1 MPNPGRTTT
10 MTSPLPNLGDHAR
23 AAMSLLGRR
32 PIQVALALAAATV
45 LLSIVLAPD
54 TNPSTSEWVRII
66 LIGVF
71 GIGAILAFASSQATS
86 TDPTDRSQRLVVAGV
101 LVAIAI
107 VLNLTFSLGSTI
119 LLSLGF
125 TIAAFMTSN
134 AATALSPWRLVGTI
148 LALIPFWVWS
158 ALDAWTWLLLVLIP
172 VAALAVI
179 ADGHMRAAVG
189 PADTSDG
196 LLSARAHRLASWSG
210 VLGVAVITLAA
221 ALVSDASNGVNALGA
236 LGAILLVGL
245 EAGSHPAAP
254 VRSRRSI
261 SITDAALLWVALC
274 WIVSL

>member
-1 MPNPGRTTT
+1 

-32 PIQVALALAAATV
+32 PIQVALGLAAGTV

-71 GIGAILAFASSQATS
+71 GIAAILAFGSSQATS
-86 TDPTDRSQRLVVAGV
+86 TDPTDRSQRLVIAGV

-172 VAALAVI
+172 VAAIAVI

-210 VLGVAVITLAA
+210 VLGVSVITLAA
-221 ALVSDASNGVNALGA
+221 SLVSDASNGVNALGS

-254 VRSRRSI
+254 IRSRRSI

-274 WIVSL
+274 WIVGL